1 MPDPTRSLYWDA
13 NVFLAY
19 INSDSKERTSII
31 ETLLE
36 DAENKRVEII
46 TSIVSVVE
54 VSFGATEQRGKPLD
68 AEVERNI
75 ARLFAPESSPVTVV
89 ELHRH
94 IAEKAKR
101 LVRSAREQ
109 GFSLKPMDAIH
120 PSTAQQQ
127 GSTEFHTYDLDQL
140 AKFAK
145 DTSLV
150 ICEPYVT
157 QQRLDLT

>member
-13 NVFLAY
+13 NVFLVY
-19 INSDSKERTSII
+19 INNDSKERTSII
-31 ETLLE
+31 DTLLE
-36 DAENKRVEII
+36 DASNKRVEII
-46 TSIVSVVE
+46 TSIVSIVE

-75 ARLFAPESSPVTVV
+75 ARLFAPESSPVGVV

-94 IAEKAKR
+94 IVERAKR

-120 PSTAQQQ
+120 LGTAQQH
-127 GSTEFHTYDLDQL
+127 GSKEFHTYDLQKL
-140 AKFAK
+140 AKFSK
-145 DTSLV
+145 ETGLT
-150 ICEPYVT
+150 IREPFAA
-157 QQRLDLT
+157 QQRLDLS